1 MKRLQIPQKFVYEKF
16 YKREKKLCTR
26 NCRRKFI
33 KNFLPEKRKEDI
45 QTKQPRFK
53 SWLKQ
58 IIWFKFV
65 KSKDFKIVLFSM
77 LNHYPLL
84 PLSNRG
90 AKKSFKL
97 LTWEFVTIDT
107 EFTCSSRLEN
117 NTTQKMKFSIK
128 DFFSKCAD
136 LVKFTEEK
144 LNEKLHFLCNEL
156 TMQFQRCV

>member
-1 MKRLQIPQKFVYEKF
+1 
-16 YKREKKLCTR
+16 
-26 NCRRKFI
+26 
-33 KNFLPEKRKEDI
+33 
-45 QTKQPRFK
+45 
-53 SWLKQ
+53 
-58 IIWFKFV
+58 
-65 KSKDFKIVLFSM
+65 M

-84 PLSNRG
+84 PSSNRG

-136 LVKFTEEK
+136 LVKFSEEK
-144 LNEKLHFLCNEL
+144 LNEKLHFLCSEL
-156 TMQFQRCV
+156 TMQSRRCV